1 MKKNILILL
10 SLITFTAMAQ
20 TKGKFEVLDLKDFK
34 LHVYYTNDALNDASY
49 IVEGKNGLITLEQP
63 LFKDNLAEFDAY
75 VASLNKP
82 VQTIIT
88 DYHVGGTGNH
98 DIVMAEGMSA
108 FTKGATYD
116 GMMRNFAEI
125 FGDAIVPLPTGKAE
139 EIKFGSKQTWDNIE
153 FYFDK
158 GASTDFPAA
167 SIIIGNKVYY
177 THWTPVKAHISYLQI
192 SSPAAID
199 AEIAE
204 AEKALKS
211 GCEYFIGGHDG
222 ATGRESVEFK
232 IDYLKKMKQI
242 LRENSTAERFIS
254 AMTQTFPSL
263 PGKNNL
269 TDLAK
274 ALYKH

>member
-34 LHVYYTNDALNDASY
+34 MHVYYTNDALNDASY

-63 LFKDNLAEFDAY
+63 LFKDNVAEFDAY
-75 VASLNKP
+75 VTSLNKP
-82 VQTIIT
+82 VQKIIT
-88 DYHVGGTGNH
+88 DYHVGGTGSH
-98 DIVMAEGMSA
+98 DIVMAEGMPA

-211 GCEYFIGGHDG
+211 GCEYFIGGHGG

-232 IDYLKKMKQI
+232 IDYLKK
-242 LRENSTAERFIS
+242 
-254 AMTQTFPSL
+254 
-263 PGKNNL
+263 
-269 TDLAK
+269 
-274 ALYKH
+274 

>member
-1 MKKNILILL
+1 
-10 SLITFTAMAQ
+10 MAQ

-34 LHVYYTNDALNDASY
+34 MHVYYTNDALNDASY

-63 LFKDNLAEFDAY
+63 LFKDNVAEFDAY

-98 DIVMAEGMSA
+98 DIVMAEGML
-108 FTKGATYD
+108 
-116 GMMRNFAEI
+116 RNFVEI

-177 THWTPVKAHISYLQI
+177 NHWTPVKANISYLKI

-199 AEIAE
+199 A
-204 AEKALKS
+204 
-211 GCEYFIGGHDG
+211 
-222 ATGRESVEFK
+222 
-232 IDYLKKMKQI
+232 
-242 LRENSTAERFIS
+242 
-254 AMTQTFPSL
+254 
-263 PGKNNL
+263 
-269 TDLAK
+269 
-274 ALYKH
+274 

>member
-20 TKGKFEVLDLKDFK
+20 TKGKFEVLDLKSFK

-63 LFKDNLAEFDAY
+63 LFKDNVAEFDAY
-75 VASLNKP
+75 VTSLNKP
-82 VQTIIT
+82 VQKIIS

-98 DIVMAEGMSA
+98 DIVMAEGMPA

-116 GMMRNFAEI
+116 GMMRNFA
-125 FGDAIVPLPTGKAE
+125 

-192 SSPAAID
+192 SSPATID

-211 GCEYFIGGHDG
+211 GCEYFIGGHGG

-263 PGKNNL
+263 PGENNL

>member
-1 MKKNILILL
+1 
-10 SLITFTAMAQ
+10 
-20 TKGKFEVLDLKDFK
+20 
-34 LHVYYTNDALNDASY
+34 
-49 IVEGKNGLITLEQP
+49 
-63 LFKDNLAEFDAY
+63 
-75 VASLNKP
+75 
-82 VQTIIT
+82 
-88 DYHVGGTGNH
+88 
-98 DIVMAEGMSA
+98 MAEGMPA
-108 FTKGATYD
+108 FTKGVTYD

-139 EIKFGSKQTWDNIE
+139 EM

-167 SIIIGNKVYY
+167 SIIIENKVYY

-263 PGKNNL
+263 PGENNL

>member
-1 MKKNILILL
+1 M
-10 SLITFTAMAQ
+10 
-20 TKGKFEVLDLKDFK
+20 
-34 LHVYYTNDALNDASY
+34 
-49 IVEGKNGLITLEQP
+49 EQP
-63 LFKDNLAEFDAY
+63 LFKDNVAEFDAY

-98 DIVMAEGMSA
+98 DIVMAEGMPA

-211 GCEYFIGGHDG
+211 GCEYFIGGHGG
-222 ATGRESVEFK
+222 ATGRESIEFK

-242 LRENSTAERFIS
+242 LRENSTTGRFIS

-263 PGKNNL
+263 PGENNL

-274 ALYKH
+274 ALYKR

>member
-34 LHVYYTNDALNDASY
+34 LHVYYTNDALNDAS
-49 IVEGKNGLITLEQP
+49 VEGKNGLITLEQP
-63 LFKDNLAEFDAY
+63 LFKDNVAEFDAY

-98 DIVMAEGMSA
+98 DIVMAEGMPA

-139 EIKFGSKQTWDNIE
+139 KIKFGSKQTWDNI
-153 FYFDK
+153 
-158 GASTDFPAA
+158 
-167 SIIIGNKVYY
+167 
-177 THWTPVKAHISYLQI
+177 
-192 SSPAAID
+192 
-199 AEIAE
+199 
-204 AEKALKS
+204 
-211 GCEYFIGGHDG
+211 
-222 ATGRESVEFK
+222 
-232 IDYLKKMKQI
+232 
-242 LRENSTAERFIS
+242 
-254 AMTQTFPSL
+254 
-263 PGKNNL
+263 
-269 TDLAK
+269 
-274 ALYKH
+274 

>member
-1 MKKNILILL
+1 MQ
-10 SLITFTAMAQ
+10 SYRYRP
-20 TKGKFEVLDLKDFK
+20 GKQK
-34 LHVYYTNDALNDASY
+34 
-49 IVEGKNGLITLEQP
+49 
-63 LFKDNLAEFDAY
+63 
-75 VASLNKP
+75 
-82 VQTIIT
+82 
-88 DYHVGGTGNH
+88 
-98 DIVMAEGMSA
+98 
-108 FTKGATYD
+108 
-116 GMMRNFAEI
+116 
-125 FGDAIVPLPTGKAE
+125 
-139 EIKFGSKQTWDNIE
+139 KFGSKQTWDNIE

-263 PGKNNL
+263 PGENNL